1 MSELKPVPREDFAPK
16 LRCAEYVAGKV
27 KADEEAR
34 KRIVE
39 IGIRKRACETGI
51 NRETVALVANG
62 KNVKAVTLRKIVAF
76 LAKGA
81 K

>member
-1 MSELKPVPREDFAPK
+1 MVDF
-16 LRCAEYVAGKV
+16 RCAEYADGKV
-27 KADEEAR
+27 KADEEIR

-39 IGIRKRACETGI
+39 IGIRKVARETGI

-62 KNVKAVTLRKIVAF
+62 KTVKSGTFRKVVDF
-76 LAKGA
+76 VAKGA

>member
-1 MSELKPVPREDFAPK
+1 MSMED
-16 LRCAEYVAGKV
+16 LRCAEYVNGKV
-27 KADEEAR
+27 KADEETR
-34 KRIVE
+34 RRIIE
-39 IGIRKRACETGI
+39 IGIRKVARKTGI

-62 KNVKAVTLRKIVAF
+62 KTVKAVTLRKIVAC

>member
-1 MSELKPVPREDFAPK
+1 MLGDDVSLVDF
-16 LRCAEYVAGKV
+16 RCAEYVDGKM
-27 KADEEAR
+27 KADEETM

-39 IGIRKRACETGI
+39 IGIRRVARETGI

-62 KNVKAVTLRKIVAF
+62 KTVKSVTLRRIVAF